1 MSGKFNPFKS
11 LINNRLFNL
20 AIYSL
25 LLTSWN
31 AFAWQDSDN
40 KATNS
45 LSDSMSGFSL
55 LRYPTAQ
62 PFKVTSEFN
71 PHRVNPVTRKVSPHE
86 GIDFS
91 MPIGS
96 AVVST
101 GAGEVVIAKFSRSAG
116 NYIVIKHANGYK
128 TQYMH
133 LSKLLVKPG
142 QKIKQGQKIALS
154 GNTGRSTG
162 PHLHYEL
169 LVNNKPVN
177 PLSASMPLTEN
188 FDSNVM
194 LASRSSNPFSQ
205 PSGALGNSAIPHY
218 RVTSYTSESTDY
230 MDLDALPAVA
240 GGKTVKAKSNQKKTG
255 TGVAGKTTAKAST
268 KTNGKYKVTVNTLAK
283 QKKAELATA
292 TTSKNAPA
300 KGNKSFQALSADV
313 GNFKSNDFT
322 AQPLAKGTNYTNRSA
337 N

>member
-1 MSGKFNPFKS
+1 MSGKFNLFNS
-11 LINNRLFNL
+11 LINNRLFTI
-20 AIYSL
+20 ATCSL
-25 LLTSWN
+25 LLVSWN
-31 AFAWQDSDN
+31 VFAWQNLDN
-40 KATNS
+40 EAKNS
-45 LSDSMSGFSL
+45 LLNSISDFSL
-55 LRYPTAQ
+55 LRYPTAKL
-62 PFKVTSEFN
+62 FKVTSEFN
-71 PHRVNPVTRKVSPHE
+71 SHRVNPVTRKISPHE

-101 GAGEVVIAKFSRSAG
+101 GKGQVVIAKFSRSAG
-116 NYIVIKHANGYK
+116 NYIVIQHANGYK

-133 LSKLLVKPG
+133 LSKLLVKSG

-177 PLSASMPLTEN
+177 PLSASMPMTEN

-194 LASRSSNPFSQ
+194 LASHSGNPFS
-205 PSGALGNSAIPHY
+205 SSSKGLDNSVIPDY

-230 MDLDALPAVA
+230 MDLDVLPAMA
-240 GGKTVKAKSNQKKTG
+240 G
-255 TGVAGKTTAKAST
+255 AKAV
-268 KTNGKYKVTVNTLAK
+268 KVQSK
-283 QKKAELATA
+283 QKKAGIATA
-292 TTSKNAPA
+292 ANSKNAPA
-300 KGNKSFQALSADV
+300 KGNKSFQALSAGV
-313 GNFKSNDFT
+313 GNIQSNDFT
-322 AQPLAKGTNYTNRSA
+322 LQPLVKSVNYTKRSA